1 MDQEGYHWFRIEDNG
16 IGMTQEVIMDHFLK
30 IGSSYYASDAFT
42 KSKLQC
48 NADADYMPISRFGIG
63 ILSCFMGDDQTNQV
77 EVSTKHFT
85 EGQVCYPALR
95 LSMYGI
101 NGYFY
106 LSDKDKRHM
115 PGPMKGVTPKE
126 KAPYLTQA
134 GTVTAVRTNLYQTG
148 KYRGFK
154 EIVDKYVIYPPVA
167 VHYDGEE
174 GSCDYLTEEDFSDA
188 VDFIC
193 SPEGL
198 GEKGEREYEIPR
210 ENAHVR

>member
-106 LSDKDKRHM
+106 LSDLSLIH
-115 PGPMKGVTPKE
+115 
-126 KAPYLTQA
+126 
-134 GTVTAVRTNLYQTG
+134 
-148 KYRGFK
+148 
-154 EIVDKYVIYPPVA
+154 I
-167 VHYDGEE
+167 
-174 GSCDYLTEEDFSDA
+174 
-188 VDFIC
+188 
-193 SPEGL
+193 
-198 GEKGEREYEIPR
+198 
-210 ENAHVR
+210 